1 MNIDIQRDRRL
12 LQTLWQNRLFD
23 CRSLTLADGT
33 PIQIES
39 TGIRGEQSD
48 TLEPDFNFAVI
59 KYPLQNMTMC
69 GNIKIDTHSS
79 HWRDQGTIN
88 MPQFSSVILHVVLNR
103 DLILTRADREIPTLI
118 ITLPPVIALRYD
130 ELRHGT
136 LCPSLLARMNPAH
149 RHHLLTRLMSDRLKR
164 KSDEVIQIYN
174 SVGQD
179 WHETTYISF
188 LRAFGFGGRKEAY
201 ETLARSLPYRFIR
214 LHSDSLADVE
224 ALLLGAGG
232 FLNIQGQIDDYTKSL
247 VNRYIDLRKQH
258 NLNPRRINWGGSAIR
273 PGSSPVQF
281 LVRIAA
287 ILEREQRFLERIL
300 QVENCLEIRS
310 IFDVMLSEYWKKH
323 SAPSYADAYGI
334 SEMTPQKCDL
344 LIINFVIPLL
354 RAYGSLTGND
364 ELADKAI
371 DMYDQVETE
380 DNRHTKRWQSGG
392 YQIPNSFF
400 SQALIQLS
408 SEFCGDGMC
417 GACPLGMTYL
427 SSK

>member
-33 PIQIES
+33 PIEIES
-39 TGIRGEQSD
+39 SGIRSD
-48 TLEPDFNFAVI
+48 SHILQPEFNFAVI
-59 KYPLQNMTMC
+59 KYPLQNMVMC

-88 MPQFSSVILHVVLNR
+88 MAQFSSVVLHVVFRR
-103 DLILTRADREIPTLI
+103 DMILTRADREIPTLV
-118 ITLPPVIALRYD
+118 ITLPPVIAMRYD
-130 ELRHGT
+130 ELRHGM

-164 KSDEVIQIYN
+164 KSDEIIEIYN

-179 WHETTYISF
+179 WHETAYIAF
-188 LRAFGFGGRKEAY
+188 LRAFGFGGRKQAY
-201 ETLARSLPYRFIR
+201 ESLARSLPYRFVR
-214 LHSDSLADVE
+214 LHGDSLADVE
-224 ALLLGAGG
+224 ALLLGCAC
-232 FLNIQGQIDDYTKSL
+232 FLNIQGEDEYTKQL
-247 VNRYIDLRKQH
+247 MNRYVELRKQH
-258 NLNPRRINWGGSAIR
+258 ALTPRYINWGGSAVR

-300 QVENCLEIRS
+300 KVESCAELRA
-310 IFDVMLSEYWKKH
+310 IFNVPLGDYWKKH
-323 SAPSYADAYGI
+323 SAPSYKDTYGI
-334 SEMTPQKCDL
+334 SDMTVQKCDL

-354 RAYGSLTGND
+354 RAYGSMTGDD
-364 ELADKAI
+364 ELADKAV
-371 DMYDQVETE
+371 DMYEDTE
-380 DNRHTKRWQSGG
+380 REENRHTKHWQSGG
-392 YQIPNSFF
+392 YEIPNSFF

-408 SEFCGDGMC
+408 SEFCADGMC
-417 GACPLGMTYL
+417 GDCPLGMTYL
-427 SSK
+427 SRG